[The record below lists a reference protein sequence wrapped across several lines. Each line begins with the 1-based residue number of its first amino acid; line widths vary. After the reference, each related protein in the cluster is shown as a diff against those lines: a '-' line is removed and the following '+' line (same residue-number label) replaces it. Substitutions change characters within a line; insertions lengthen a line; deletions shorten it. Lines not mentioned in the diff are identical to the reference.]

1 MPSNRPGNNK
11 NPRKR
16 GPTNFEIF
24 RFFPARF
31 QPDLS
36 FFAALS
42 RCSAAPCRGHPAGAG
57 RTVRSRNQPAV
68 YPADAAALVADT
80 PVRARALPEQQQ
92 CFGHFCIPGHHPV
105 SCGHCIADSI
115 LGAV

>member
-1 MPSNRPGNNK
+1 MP
-11 NPRKR
+11 
-16 GPTNFEIF
+16 
-24 RFFPARF
+24 
-31 QPDLS
+31 
-36 FFAALS
+36 
-42 RCSAAPCRGHPAGAG
+42 GHPAGAG

-92 CFGHFCIPGHHPV
+92 CFGHFCLPGHHPV